1 MISHENLNPPL
12 ATLEQA
18 TAVLR
23 ESNDL
28 TKLYANARN
37 TYELQGS
44 GAPAEVTAHFPPY
57 GPESTGEVTSVR
69 VMQGR
74 DAHTEGAKREGSA
87 ATISFFH
94 WDHHG
99 QDVSYVTQVDYTINT
114 GTAGVI
120 QPMERHIINYEV
132 GSRKSSADI
141 FSRLLD
147 HMIEGPEAAQAR
159 HDEAHAAERSAG
171 LGDVTA
177 KEAAQILRFLE
188 GLKLDAAD
196 TVNPEFMAMLRNA
209 NIEPRKI
216 SLDRRLIDHRS
227 TAIQEVA
234 EVFSQSLQQRL
245 IIAREDN
252 PNVAASQVL
261 EEGGI
266 PFLQTSDAR
275 AEGLRMWEVPA
286 GSFTLR
292 SVVGNVAQNPERYGE
307 ILTMAQ
313 NVIQGVDNAGLGITL
328 TDERKLLDHLIVIPD
343 QEAGCRVVLAPP
355 VQLSTETNPQANAV
369 TMLQAEI
376 IVHAISQMS
385 QEIIRRIMS

>member
-1 MISHENLNPPL
+1 MTSHENLNPPL
-12 ATLEQA
+12 VTLEQA

-23 ESNDL
+23 EANDL
-28 TKLYANARN
+28 TTLYANARN
-37 TYELQGS
+37 GYELQGS
-44 GAPAEVTAHFPPY
+44 GAPAEVAAHFPPY

-74 DAHTEGAKREGSA
+74 DAQTGEPKQEGSA
-87 ATISFFH
+87 AIISFFH

-99 QDVSYVTQVDYTINT
+99 PNVTQVDYSVNT
-114 GTAGVI
+114 GVAGAI
-120 QPMERHIINYEV
+120 QPMERHVINYEV
-132 GSRKSSADI
+132 GSRKSTADT

-177 KEAAQILRFLE
+177 TEASQILRFLE

-196 TVNPEFMAMLRNA
+196 TVNPELMAMLRNA
-209 NIEPRKI
+209 NVEPRKI
-216 SLDRRLIDHRS
+216 SLDRRLVDHRS
-227 TAIQEVA
+227 TATQEVA

-245 IIAREDN
+245 IVAREDN

-261 EEGGI
+261 EERGV
-266 PFLQTSDAR
+266 PFLQMSDVQ

-292 SVVGNVAQNPERYGE
+292 SVVGNIAQNPERYGE
-307 ILTMAQ
+307 ILLMAQ
-313 NVIQGVDNAGLGITL
+313 NVIQGVDSASLGITL
-328 TDERKLLDHLIVIPD
+328 TDERRLLDHLIVVPD
-343 QEAGCRVVLAPP
+343 QEAGYHVVLAPP
-355 VQLSTETNPQANAV
+355 VQLSTETAPQANAV
-369 TMLQAEI
+369 AMLQAEV
-376 IVHAISQMS
+376 IVHGVSQMS
-385 QEIIRRIMS
+385 QEIIRRMMS